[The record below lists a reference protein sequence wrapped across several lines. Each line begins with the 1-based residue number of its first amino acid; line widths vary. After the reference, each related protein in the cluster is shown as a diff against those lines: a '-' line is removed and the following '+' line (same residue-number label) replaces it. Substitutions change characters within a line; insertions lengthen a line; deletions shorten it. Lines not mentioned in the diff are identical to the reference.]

1 MQLYTTLNTGQTMP
15 LLGLGVYD
23 MYNQEAEQAVEWA
36 IETGYRLI
44 DTASMYENEIEI
56 GNAIRRSNIQRSEL
70 FVTTKVHNNDQ
81 GYDNTLKAFKQKRRG
96 KEAQSVKKIY
106 QIHDSRI
113 VSLPKITLCLL
124 HR

>member
-56 GNAIRRSNIQRSEL
+56 GNAIRRSNILE
-70 FVTTKVHNNDQ
+70 K
-81 GYDNTLKAFKQKRRG
+81 
-96 KEAQSVKKIY
+96 
-106 QIHDSRI
+106 RI
-113 VSLPKITLCLL
+113 VCDNQGS
-124 HR
+124 

>member
-56 GNAIRRSNIQRSEL
+56 GNAIRRSNIPRSEL

-81 GYDNTLKAFKQKRRG
+81 GYDNTLKAFVQSRRG

-106 QIHDSRI
+106 QIHDSSI